1 MESPNMES
9 SKTERF
15 TPKHLMAGGTVLLAF
30 GLLLD
35 VHSLPSFFSSKTSGE
50 PCQTVVQSQTKLSKQ
65 QVARL
70 LTVPE
75 GDKKQK
81 VQEILKDPYCK
92 LSDLQ
97 VRAGATAQREA
108 YSLEF
113 DSQAWLVILY
123 EGDQYAGY
131 RFNVR

>member
-1 MESPNMES
+1 MEYPKAEPLI
-9 SKTERF
+9 SKQ
-15 TPKHLMAGGTVLLAF
+15 LLAGGAVLLAL

-35 VHSLPSFFSSKTSGE
+35 LHSLPSFFSKKSSGE
-50 PCQTVVQSQTKLSKQ
+50 PCQEVVQSQAKLSRQ
-65 QVARL
+65 QLARL

-92 LSDLQ
+92 LADIQ

-108 YSLEF
+108 YPLEF
-113 DSQAWLVILY
+113 EPQTWLVILY
-123 EGDQYAGY
+123 EGEQYAGY
-131 RFNVR
+131 RFNIR

>member
-1 MESPNMES
+1 MEYPKAEPLI
-9 SKTERF
+9 SKQ
-15 TPKHLMAGGTVLLAF
+15 LMAGGAVLLAF

-35 VHSLPSFFSSKTSGE
+35 LHSLPSFFSKKSAGE
-50 PCQTVVQSQTKLSKQ
+50 PCQAVVQSQAKLSRQ
-65 QVARL
+65 QLARL

-92 LSDLQ
+92 LADLQ

-108 YSLEF
+108 YPLEF
-113 DSQAWLVILY
+113 EPQTWLVILY
-123 EGDQYAGY
+123 EGEQYAGY
-131 RFNVR
+131 RFNIR

>member
-1 MESPNMES
+1 MEYPKPEPLI
-9 SKTERF
+9 SKQ
-15 TPKHLMAGGTVLLAF
+15 LLAAGAVLLAV

-35 VHSLPSFFSSKTSGE
+35 LHGLPSFLNKKSSGE
-50 PCQTVVQSQTKLSKQ
+50 PCQEVVQSQAKLSRQ
-65 QVARL
+65 QLARL

-92 LSDLQ
+92 LANLQ

-108 YSLEF
+108 YPLEF
-113 DSQAWLVILY
+113 EPQTWLVILY
-123 EGDQYAGY
+123 EGEQYAGY
-131 RFNVR
+131 RFNIR

>member
-1 MESPNMES
+1 MEY
-9 SKTERF
+9 SKSG
-15 TPKHLMAGGTVLLAF
+15 PVISKQLVAGGAVLLAF

-35 VHSLPSFFSSKTSGE
+35 LHSLPSFLSKNFSQKSSGE
-50 PCQTVVQSQTKLSKQ
+50 PCQEVVQSQAKLSRQ
-65 QVARL
+65 QLARL

-92 LSDLQ
+92 LADLQ

-108 YSLEF
+108 YPLEF
-113 DSQAWLVILY
+113 EPQTWLVILY

>member
-1 MESPNMES
+1 MQYLKS
-9 SKTERF
+9 ERF
-15 TPKHLMAGGTVLLAF
+15 NSKQLMAGGVVLLSF

-35 VHSLPSFFSSKTSGE
+35 LHSLPSFLSKKTSGE
-50 PCQTVVQSQTKLSKQ
+50 LCQEVVQSQTKLSRQ
-65 QVARL
+65 QLARL

-92 LSDLQ
+92 LVDLQ
-97 VRAGATAQREA
+97 VRVGATAQREA
-108 YSLEF
+108 YQLEF
-113 DSQAWLVILY
+113 EPQTWLVVLY

-131 RFNVR
+131 RFNIR